1 MSARVVMIVATVLLF
16 APSKAR
22 AVTIDDI
29 VALSKAGVAE
39 SVLIA
44 VIDADQTIFTL
55 TPQQII
61 ELKRAGVA
69 DSVVTKMVLSARDID
84 GSRPRDEAPSV
95 VIIGDTPPE
104 PVPPVPPSFTVVT
117 PVFVPVPVNTDHRHR
132 RPPPQALPPQLPPA
146 SDHRPGGFINDRR
159 VEDSAASHTAVCVRG
174 GWVGWCSAR

>member
-1 MSARVVMIVATVLLF
+1 MSARVVVIVGTVLLF
-16 APSKAR
+16 APLKAR

-44 VIDADQTIFTL
+44 VIDADQTVFTL

-69 DSVVTKMVLSARDID
+69 DSVVTKMVLSAREID
-84 GSRPRDEAPSV
+84 GSGPRDEAPSV
-95 VIIGDTPPE
+95 VIIGDKPPE
-104 PVPPVPPSFTVVT
+104 PVPPVSPSFTVVT
-117 PVFVPVPVNTDHRHR
+117 PVLVPVPVNLDRGHR
-132 RPPPQALPPQLPPA
+132 RGPSHAPPPQQPPL
-146 SDHRPGGFINDRR
+146 SDRGPGTFINDRR

>member
-16 APSKAR
+16 APLKAH
-22 AVTIDDI
+22 AITVDDI

-44 VIDADQTIFTL
+44 VIDADQTVFTL

-69 DSVVTKMVLSARDID
+69 DSVVTRMVLTARDNET
-84 GSRPRDEAPSV
+84 RPRDEAPSV
-95 VIIGDTPPE
+95 VVIGEKPPE
-104 PVPPVPPSFTVVT
+104 PAPPVSPSFTVVT
-117 PVFVPVPVNTDHRHR
+117 PVFVPIPVNSDYRHR
-132 RPPPQALPPQLPPA
+132 RGPSHIPPPQPPPP
-146 SDHRPGGFINDRR
+146 SDRGSDRFINDRR
-159 VEDSAASHTAVCVRG
+159 VEDNAASHTAVCVRG